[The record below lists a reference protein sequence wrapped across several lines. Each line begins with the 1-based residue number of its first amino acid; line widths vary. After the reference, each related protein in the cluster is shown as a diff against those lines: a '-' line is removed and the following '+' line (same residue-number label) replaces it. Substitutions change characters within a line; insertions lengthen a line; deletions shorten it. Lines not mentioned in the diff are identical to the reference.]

1 MLSKTKAKKKYKRV
15 VAKKSKKNAAQ
26 KTTKSQAQKNT
37 KSILTKAAIPDKAH
51 SPGHRKMNFIDIGEA
66 TITKMRIHDSALNTP
81 TRAELDKRK
90 NTKTRR
96 IISGAAI
103 DKTGRI
109 TIKE

>member
-1 MLSKTKAKKKYKRV
+1 MLSKTK
-15 VAKKSKKNAAQ
+15 KKSKKIVALKATKKRAA
-26 KTTKSQAQKNT
+26 KKVALKATKNIPT
-37 KSILTKAAIPDKAH
+37 KGLPPDKAH
-51 SPGHRKMNFIDIGEA
+51 SPGHRKMKFADTGEA

-96 IISGAAI
+96 IISGAAV